1 MKIGQLTPKTI
12 KLDPKIVKNRAQE
25 ASWRGLGGSWGPL
38 GGVLAGSWA
47 QEGSKIEKI
56 SKIERLVSPV
66 GGQFGLQNRSKIDLG
81 AIKKIIYFGIVF
93 GIDF

>member
-38 GGVLAGSWA
+38 GGILGGSWA

-56 SKIERLVSPV
+56 SKIERLVSPM
-66 GGQFGLQNRSKIDLG
+66 GGQFGPQNRSKIDLG
-81 AIKKIIYFGIVF
+81 AIKKMIIFWIVF